1 MSSILPKGTRL
12 IGTTPRA
19 AQDAQGGVVW
29 ELGAVQP
36 GKESSVE
43 MKLMP
48 LAEGDL
54 EGEPPDEDE
63 TDRTTFSLQPPDH
76 DDFGAQ
82 VIRNLPGL
90 VVTRSEKRPW
100 LARALG
106 QYGQDAHICDSVNRP
121 VLFARSSQPY
131 KRILLPVSYSE
142 LNIPA
147 AEVALDLT
155 RQMEAS
161 LTAMNVDQPKFISGL
176 EDADVHE
183 EVVPIRRLCEL
194 YEVELEYVH
203 AWGNPVRHLV
213 KQAANHDLVVVA
225 RWQGSP
231 DSYFNPD
238 VALRVARR
246 APCSVL
252 VLTRTRR

>member
-1 MSSILPKGTRL
+1 
-12 IGTTPRA
+12 
-19 AQDAQGGVVW
+19 
-29 ELGAVQP
+29 
-36 GKESSVE
+36 
-43 MKLMP
+43 
-48 LAEGDL
+48 
-54 EGEPPDEDE
+54 
-63 TDRTTFSLQPPDH
+63 
-76 DDFGAQ
+76 

-90 VVTRSEKRPW
+90 VVVRSEPRPW
-100 LARALG
+100 FARMLG
-106 QYGQDAHICDSVNRP
+106 RRAHDAHICDRVNRP
-121 VLFARSSQPY
+121 VLFSRSSQPY

-155 RQMEAS
+155 RQMQAS
-161 LTAMNVDQPKFISGL
+161 LTAMNVDHPKFISGL
-176 EDADVHE
+176 EDEDVHE

-194 YEVELEYVH
+194 YEVERQYRH

-213 KQAANHDLVVVA
+213 REAAEHDLVVMA

-238 VALRVARR
+238 VALRVAQQ

-252 VLTRTRR
+252 VLTRTRDR